1 VVTVADL
8 SLLDAPIRVG
18 PATLR
23 GRVYV
28 PAHQPGLAEGG
39 IPGPR
44 YIAYQRARAR
54 AGVAMQVTGATPV
67 APSGVWHPSFCLHNV
82 DDGIVPGYQ
91 RLAEAVH
98 AEGGRMLAQLAH
110 PGPTESEGPDVIGP
124 SHLFS
129 EINRQVVRPATAREL
144 EEVVE
149 RFAAAARRCRE
160 GGLDGVEITMAHGLL
175 LAAFLSPLTNHRDDD
190 YGGSLEARMR
200 LPLAVIDA
208 VRAACGPEMIV
219 GVRLGVDDLRDGGLR
234 PDDATEIAQ
243 AMQDRV
249 DYLSVMVGNNNY
261 LEPRVQHW
269 PPTPAPHGLF
279 RGAAR
284 TIREAVSVPVCA
296 VGRITSPATAADILA
311 AGDADLVGMVRA
323 HIADPDLL
331 AKARAGRSRDIR
343 PCVGA
348 NLCVNRLLDEAPIEC
363 LANPDIGRELDTQLP
378 QDGDGAPAVVVG
390 AGPAGLEAARRL
402 ARRGFAVTVLERG
415 DAVGGQM
422 RAWSQAPSRREFL
435 QLLRWWER
443 QLDDHGVDL
452 RLGVDATA
460 ADITELRPATVVL
473 ATGAVAAPELSAPS
487 DGSATVLDAVSA
499 LTTDVGGRVAVC
511 DTVGALD
518 AMLVAER
525 LAAGGAEQVTL
536 VTGRIHVGE
545 GEGITSL
552 FPLIRRLAELEVTV
566 IERAVPTEL
575 AAGRLHLQGVF
586 GESRPA
592 VDVDAVVV
600 CREGRPQIEL
610 LGPLREAGLE
620 PLLAGDALRPRR
632 AHDAVADGARVA
644 REVPSASV
652 APQTAR

>member
-1 VVTVADL
+1 MADL

-39 IPGPR
+39 VPGPR

-67 APSGVWHPSFCLHNV
+67 VPSGVWHPSFCLHNV
-82 DDGIVPGYQ
+82 DDRIVPGYQ

-129 EINRQVVRPATAREL
+129 EINRAVVRPATAGEL

-175 LAAFLSPLTNHRDDD
+175 LAAFLSPLMNHREDE
-190 YGGSLEARMR
+190 YGGTLDGRMR
-200 LPLAVIDA
+200 FPLAVLDA

-234 PDDATEIAQ
+234 PPDGAEIARR
-243 AMQDRV
+243 MEDRV
-249 DYLSVMVGNNNY
+249 DYLSVMVGNNNW
-261 LEPRVQHW
+261 LEPRVRHW

-279 RGAAR
+279 RGVAR

-296 VGRITSPATAADILA
+296 VGRITSPALAADILA
-311 AGDADLVGMVRA
+311 SGDADLVGMVRA
-323 HIADPDLL
+323 HIADPELL

-348 NLCVNRLLDEAPIEC
+348 NLCINRLLDEAPIEC
-363 LANPDIGRELDTQLP
+363 LANPDVGRELDTELP
-378 QDGDGAPAVVVG
+378 VDGDGASAVVVG

-402 ARRGFAVTVLERG
+402 ALRGFAVTVFERG
-415 DAVGGQM
+415 DAVGGLM
-422 RAWSQAPSRREFL
+422 HAWSQAPSRREIR
-435 QLLRWWER
+435 QLLQWWER
-443 QLDDHGVDL
+443 QLDEYRVDL
-452 RLGVDATA
+452 RLGVEATPQHV
-460 ADITELRPATVVL
+460 TEMRPATVVL
-473 ATGAVAAPELSAPS
+473 ATGAVAEPELSGPT
-487 DGSATVLDAVSA
+487 DGSAMILDAVSA
-499 LTTDVGGRVAVC
+499 LTTDVRGRVAIC

-525 LAAGGAEQVTL
+525 IAAGPAGHVTL

-552 FPLIRRLAELEVTV
+552 FPLIRRLAELHVAV
-566 IERAVPTEL
+566 VERAVPAEL
-575 AAGRLHLQGVF
+575 AAGRLHLRGVF

-600 CREGRPQIEL
+600 CREGRSQTQL
-610 LGPLREAGLE
+610 LAPLREAGME
-620 PLLAGDALRPRR
+620 PLVVGDALRPRR
-632 AHDAVADGARVA
+632 AHDAVGDGARVGREAPSPSSVGA
-644 REVPSASV
+644 RRLSA
-652 APQTAR
+652 T